1 MSPTRRDILKAA
13 GALTAALAMPH
24 PTRAIEPI
32 IAAPKL
38 RLSMAA
44 IALVDGDESMRQ
56 IVLAESQRGTELARV
71 HFNEPPV
78 DGRYRESTIVELTD
92 DEFATV
98 AELMIT
104 AALRAL
110 ELVAK
115 RTGATA

>member
-44 IALVDGDESMRQ
+44 IALMDDDESMRH
-56 IVLAESQRGTELARV
+56 IVLAEGRRGTDLGRV
-71 HFNEPPV
+71 HFNAPPV
-78 DGRYRESTIVELTD
+78 DGRYRDATIVELTD
-92 DEFATV
+92 DEYATV
-98 AELMIT
+98 AEIMIA

-115 RTGATA
+115 RTGVTA

>member
-24 PTRAIEPI
+24 PARVIEPA
-32 IAAPKL
+32 IAAPRI

-44 IALVDGDESMRQ
+44 IAFEYEDDSLRQ
-56 IVLAESQRGTELARV
+56 IVIAEGRSGIDLGRV

-78 DGRYRESTIVELTD
+78 DGRYRESTIVEITD
-92 DEFATV
+92 DEYATV
-98 AELMIT
+98 AEIMIS
-104 AALRAL
+104 AGLRAL

>member
-13 GALTAALAMPH
+13 GVLTAALAMPH
-24 PTRAIEPI
+24 PARAIEPA
-32 IAAPKL
+32 IAAPRM

-56 IVLAESQRGTELARV
+56 IVIAEGRSGIDLGRV

-98 AELMIT
+98 ADILTT
-104 AALRAL
+104 AGLRAL
-110 ELVAK
+110 ELVAR
-115 RTGATA
+115 RTGAPS